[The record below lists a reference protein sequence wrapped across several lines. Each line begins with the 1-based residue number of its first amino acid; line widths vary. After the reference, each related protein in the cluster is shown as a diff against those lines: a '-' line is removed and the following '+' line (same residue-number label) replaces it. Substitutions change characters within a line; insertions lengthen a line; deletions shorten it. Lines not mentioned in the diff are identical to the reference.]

1 MKLIKL
7 MTAAVHGLCRQAC
20 CACIERC
27 TLIAGAGACSGALV
41 SGFLDQPP
49 RRRAT

>member
-1 MKLIKL
+1 MNLIKL
-7 MTAAVHGLCRQAC
+7 IGAAARGLCRQAC

-41 SGFLDQPP
+41 AGFLDQAPD
-49 RRRAT
+49 RRAT